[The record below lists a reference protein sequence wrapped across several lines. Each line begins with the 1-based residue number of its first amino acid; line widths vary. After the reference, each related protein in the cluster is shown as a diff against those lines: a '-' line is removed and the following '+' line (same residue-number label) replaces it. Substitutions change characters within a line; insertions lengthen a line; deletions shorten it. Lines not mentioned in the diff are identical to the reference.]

1 MIFSL
6 IPFSLFARY
15 DTLFLLPL
23 GIFYYIRL
31 DLGLHPDGEGCL
43 TAKLAPSELPL
54 ELLQTLPGV
63 VVRQTASNCCDTRR
77 PLLLQVS
84 RWLLVLSGHPAR
96 IFVSIDQLK
105 FPDF

>member
-15 DTLFLLPL
+15 ETLFLLPL
-23 GIFYYIRL
+23 GIFYYVRL

-43 TAKLAPSELPL
+43 TVELPPSELPL

-63 VVRQTASNCCDTRR
+63 QVMQNAFNRCNTQVGSQR
-77 PLLLQVS
+77 PLLLQV
-84 RWLLVLSGHPAR
+84 RRGLLVLSRHPSR
-96 IFVSIDQLK
+96 FFCSD
-105 FPDF
+105 

>member
-15 DTLFLLPL
+15 ETLFLLPL
-23 GIFYYIRL
+23 GIFYYVRL

-54 ELLQTLPGV
+54 ELLQTLPCV
-63 VVRQTASNCCDTRR
+63 VVVQHPFDRCNTRG

-84 RWLLVLSGHPAR
+84 
-96 IFVSIDQLK
+96 
-105 FPDF
+105 